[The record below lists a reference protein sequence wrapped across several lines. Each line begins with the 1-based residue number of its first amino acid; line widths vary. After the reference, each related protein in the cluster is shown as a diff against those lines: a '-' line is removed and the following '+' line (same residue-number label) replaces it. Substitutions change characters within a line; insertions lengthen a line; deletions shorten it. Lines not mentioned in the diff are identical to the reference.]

1 MRHLFPL
8 LFFVAGFSCNVYAQ
22 TQHQHTGWL
31 FMLNNTKISDK
42 WGIYTDVQVRSAD
55 NWENVRNVLIRPG
68 ITYYANAKNEFT
80 LGYLLNQTFTH
91 LDGASNNVLTE
102 HRIWEQ
108 YVYKHKISAIIASH
122 RFRVEQRFIER
133 SGRDHL
139 FSQRFRYFARFI
151 IPVGKELK
159 AFEEGIFIALQNEL
173 FFNLQNKK
181 ELNNSFFDQNRAYGA
196 LGYRFSKSLDIEAGY
211 MNQAVKGL
219 NNHTNNSIIQ
229 LAVYTKF

>member
-1 MRHLFPL
+1 MRHLFSL
-8 LFFVAGFSCNVYAQ
+8 LFFLVISCSVYAQ
-22 TQHQHTGWL
+22 TQYQQTGWL
-31 FMLNNTKISDK
+31 FLLNNTKISEK
-42 WGIYTDVQVRSAD
+42 WGVYADVQLRSAD
-55 NWENVRNVLIRPG
+55 NWKNVRNVLIRPG
-68 ITYYANAKNEFT
+68 LTYYASGKNEFT

-91 LDGASNNVLTE
+91 LGGASDNVLTE

-108 YVYKHKISAIIASH
+108 YVYKHKISTVIASH

-133 SGRDHL
+133 SGKDEL
-139 FSQRFRYFARFI
+139 FSQRFRYFARFM

-159 AFEEGIFIALQNEL
+159 AFEKGMFIALQNEL
-173 FFNLQNKK
+173 FFNLQHKDQ
-181 ELNNSFFDQNRAYGA
+181 LNNSFFDQNRAYGA
-196 LGYRFSKSLDIEAGY
+196 LGYRFSKSLDVEAGY